1 MASSS
6 KIHPATLV
14 TNIKTSVPIQLD
26 DECTN
31 FNTWV
36 TLFKLH
42 CRAHLVDTHIIP
54 DDSTKSVTKDKE
66 WQRLDDIDR
75 TWIYGTISPTLL
87 KSIVCLDDSALDVWN
102 RIENNFQNS

>member
-1 MASSS
+1 M
-6 KIHPATLV
+6 
-14 TNIKTSVPIQLD
+14 
-26 DECTN
+26 
-31 FNTWV
+31 
-36 TLFKLH
+36 
-42 CRAHLVDTHIIP
+42 DTHIIP